1 MDINTCF
8 ATTET
13 YHTIANYSHLV
24 PVSIAVI
31 LGIFALVASRFSF
44 LSKILAI
51 FIVSFCLW
59 LVGDLV
65 VWTGRDYN
73 LVNFMWAP
81 LDYINVIFYLLG
93 AYFFTVLVSEG
104 KKIPTW
110 LKFLFLTLSVPAWWI
125 TVSGQSITGF
135 NQPQCEAFNSELLTN
150 YKLVIEWLVCAYIL
164 IITIISTRK
173 VERNKKNQYWIVSLA
188 LLLFFGVFSV
198 TEYIS
203 SQNGIYE
210 INLYSLFI
218 LPVFLGLII
227 YSITNLKMFQ
237 LRLVDAQL
245 IVYVLLIMVGSQF
258 FFLENVTD
266 KVLTIVTLAISAF
279 LAITLLRNIKKEAEA
294 RKKIEE
300 LAASLQS
307 ANTRLREQDIQKT
320 EFISFAT
327 HQLRS
332 PLTSIK
338 GNTSLILEGDAGP
351 VPEQM
356 KGIIEIIYTSIK
368 TMGNIVE
375 DYLNMS
381 RLELGTM
388 KYNLIEMDFK
398 DLVHDVMNEQKI
410 NIESKALTYSISVDE
425 ALTYKI
431 KADPDKFKQII
442 INVVDNSVKYTPKGS
457 LSISLTKNPAHN
469 AILFSVSDTGVGIK
483 PEVIPKLFR
492 KFSRAPDASVSNI
505 HGTGLGLYIA
515 KEFIA
520 AHKGRIWAESQGEGK
535 GSQFY
540 VEVPEVK

>member
-442 INVVDNSVKYTPKGS
+442 MNVVDNSVKYTPKGS